1 MGFSPARLGSSI
13 WVTSETAIW
22 QSFPGVLQCRAFR
35 ETPFLNTVPQGRVK
49 LGQDASPGLDLERR
63 QRRATEE
70 ADWANDILCRPFR
83 DSILSPHLPGTS
95 CRALDCSVPYGT
107 RCVASIGL
115 FRSWAAPKLFNLNGE
130 IEVSKKPIWTSMAEL
145 SPCMTT
151 STSVTLPKIKQAY
164 RSTGPVPQ
172 GRDNPRARHG
182 SAG

>member
-63 QRRATEE
+63 QRRASEE
-70 ADWANDILCRPFR
+70 ADWANVFLCRPFR

-95 CRALDCSVPYGT
+95 VPGSGFFGPSGT
-107 RCVASIGL
+107 RRVA
-115 FRSWAAPKLFNLNGE
+115 E
-130 IEVSKKPIWTSMAEL
+130 
-145 SPCMTT
+145 
-151 STSVTLPKIKQAY
+151 SVEMGQI
-164 RSTGPVPQ
+164 RG
-172 GRDNPRARHG
+172 DPRPLIFCC
-182 SAG
+182 